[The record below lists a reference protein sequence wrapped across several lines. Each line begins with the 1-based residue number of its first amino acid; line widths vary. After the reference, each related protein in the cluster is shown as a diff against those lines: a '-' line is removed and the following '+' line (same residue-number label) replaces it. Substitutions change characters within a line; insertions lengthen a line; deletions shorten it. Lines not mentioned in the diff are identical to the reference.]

1 MKNRELYLALMNY
14 EKVDRMPI
22 IHWAGWPETRRR
34 WLQEGLPEK
43 VSQAEFFGAAP
54 LNYPI
59 DINLGLFPAFEEE
72 TLEDTE
78 EYRIFRQ
85 SDGVIAQHW
94 KKRDC
99 IPHFVDFT
107 IKGTEGQGWSEYKKR
122 LQPDKKRIPADFFE
136 RIEKAKS
143 ADSVVS
149 VNTASMIGW
158 IRNWV
163 GVENLA
169 YIAYDNRDLLKEM
182 SDTITDLVLWSLDE
196 ILPKVKIDTGW
207 GWEDICFKNGPL
219 LSPDIFKEVAVPNY
233 KRIAEKLRS
242 HGVKQY
248 LVDCDGLVDALLPH
262 WLDAG
267 VNTMFPLE
275 IGTWNADSAEYKKRF
290 GKELRI
296 FGGINKNQFGK
307 GKEAIDAEI
316 KRRLPVMKEGGFVP
330 LPDHL
335 IPPDVSLDNY
345 RYYLDALRKVRI

>member
-43 VSQAEFFGAAP
+43 VNEAEYFGAAP

-59 DINLGLFPAFEEE
+59 DINLDLFPAFEKE
-72 TLEDTE
+72 TLEETE

-85 SDGVIAQHW
+85 ADGVIAQHW

-122 LQPDKKRIPADFFE
+122 LQPDKKRIPADFYE
-136 RIEKAKS
+136 RIEKAKN
-143 ADSVVS
+143 ADAVVS
-149 VNTASMIGW
+149 VFTASMIGW

-169 YIAYDNRDLLKEM
+169 YIAYDNRELLKEM

-196 ILPKVKIDTGW
+196 ILPKVKIDTAW

-233 KRIAEKLRS
+233 KRIADRLRA
-242 HGVKQY
+242 HGVKLY
-248 LVDCDGLVDALLPH
+248 LVDCDGVVDALLPH
-262 WLDAG
+262 WLEAG
-267 VNTMFPLE
+267 VNTIFPLE

-290 GKELRI
+290 GRELRI
-296 FGGINKNQFGK
+296 FGGINKNEFGK
-307 GKEAIDAEI
+307 GKAAIDAEL

-335 IPPDVSLDNY
+335 LPPDVSLDNY
-345 RYYLDALRKVRI
+345 RYYLEALRKIRI